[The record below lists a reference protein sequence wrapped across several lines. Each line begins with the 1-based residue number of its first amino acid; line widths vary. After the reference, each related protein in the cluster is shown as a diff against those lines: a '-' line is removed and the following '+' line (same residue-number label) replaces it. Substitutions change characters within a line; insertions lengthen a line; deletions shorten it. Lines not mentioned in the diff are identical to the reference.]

1 MPSPSNGSA
10 TGMRAATLASLIFIP
25 KAQGKDKLALLS
37 QVSLGQDVYGG
48 CIHVLKNTDL
58 LKNESVS
65 MFQFKGIVHPK
76 MKVLS
81 SPSCRSKPSFIFGTQ
96 SKIFLMKSESFLTLD
111 RQQRNYHVQGSE
123 M

>member
-10 TGMRAATLASLIFIP
+10 TGMRAATLASSIFIP

-81 SPSCRSKPSFIFGTQ
+81 LITHPHVVPNLR
-96 SKIFLMKSESFLTLD
+96 SFLEHKV
-111 RQQRNYHVQGSE
+111 RYF
-123 M
+123 